1 MKLMTIAKKRWM
13 LAFAIPALL
22 FGTTACEDEEEM
34 DDNGGSA
41 QSKTFMYAFNNGELG
56 SGTAYEGTHSSD
68 LTAELMIT
76 ENGSNADIT
85 VTLNNTID
93 GEMYPLH
100 AHDAA
105 DPASTPNGTPYNETP
120 NSDILVTMVEG
131 NGGTVS
137 ETYTTNGYSYA
148 QLVNDYEGFFVVHD
162 PTQAISTVDLSTYL
176 AVGTFGRDQ
185 GSMPNY
191 QSETYNYAFNTG
203 QIASQFAYS
212 GSHPNDLAA
221 VVKVEELANDE
232 ARVTVTLQ
240 NTLNG
245 EVYPVHAHD
254 KADPNNTPNGTPY
267 DETPNSDVM
276 VQMAMGTGA
285 EAVVSQNS
293 SKSFAEITGQ
303 YEAFFVVHDP
313 TQAITTTDPTTY
325 VVLGNFARK

>member
-1 MKLMTIAKKRWM
+1 MTIAKKKWM
-13 LAFAIPALL
+13 LAFAIPALC
-22 FGTTACEDEEEM
+22 FGTTSCEEEEER
-34 DDNGGSA
+34 NNTSNRG
-41 QSKTFMYAFNNGELG
+41 KTFVYAFNNGELG
-56 SGTAYEGTHSSD
+56 AGTAYEGRHSSD

-76 ENGSNADIT
+76 ENGANADIT

-105 DPASTPNGTPYNETP
+105 DPATTPNGTPYDETP
-120 NSDILVTMVEG
+120 NSDVLVTMVEG

-148 QLVNDYEGFFVVHD
+148 NLVGDYQGFFVVHD
-162 PTQAISTVDLSTYL
+162 PTQAISTQDLSTYL
-176 AVGTFGRDQ
+176 AVGNFARDQ
-185 GSMPNY
+185 GTTPSY
-191 QSETYNYAFNTG
+191 QSEVYNYAFNTG

-212 GSHPNDLAA
+212 GTHPNTLTA
-221 VVKVEELANDE
+221 VMRVEELANSE
-232 ARVTVTLQ
+232 SRIKVTLQ

-254 KADPNNTPNGTPY
+254 KADPATTPNGTPY
-267 DETPNSDVM
+267 DETPNSSVM

-285 EAVVSQNS
+285 EAVVVQNS
-293 SKSFAEITGQ
+293 NKSFAEITGQ
-303 YEAFFVVHDP
+303 YNAFFVVHDP
-313 TQAITTTDPTTY
+313 TQNITTTDPSTY